1 MIVLSEVVFYVV
13 LLVVLDVVLLV
24 EFEVV
29 LLVEFEV
36 VLLRVYPPY
45 PFGTTCLSF
54 EISLSY
60 EML

>member
-24 EFEVV
+24 EFDVV

-36 VLLRVYPPY
+36 VLLKVYPPY
-45 PFGTTCLSF
+45 PFGTTFLSF

-60 EML
+60 EIL